1 MQLSSTAAL
10 PISFLFSPH
19 HAHSLRCLQLLVS
32 YSPLSRASPRFVALR
47 SFRFVS
53 FRFVLRFVSQRLV
66 SPALS
71 SELRLRTAL
80 GVEESEEEEE
90 AEVEAEQAE
99 HNGKTRISYLASGE

>member
-1 MQLSSTAAL
+1 MQLSFTAAL

-71 SELRLRTAL
+71 SVLRLRTAL
-80 GVEESEEEEE
+80 GVEESEEEE

>member
-1 MQLSSTAAL
+1 M
-10 PISFLFSPH
+10 
-19 HAHSLRCLQLLVS
+19 RCV
-32 YSPLSRASPRFVALR
+32 

-53 FRFVLRFVSQRLV
+53 FRSVLRFVSHRLV

-80 GVEESEEEEE
+80 GKQEEEEE
-90 AEVEAEQAE
+90 REEAEAEQAE